1 MIAAGLKQIEILC
14 YLFAKTLYKEDFIM
28 ERFELLR
35 KIYNSLD
42 DGKGILDLSLEGEN
56 RLVIWTEDGN
66 KFVVSAEEESE
77 E

>member
-1 MIAAGLKQIEILC
+1 
-14 YLFAKTLYKEDFIM
+14 M

-42 DGKGILDLSLEGEN
+42 DGNGILDFSLEGEN

-66 KFVVSAEEESE
+66 KFVVSVEEESE

>member
-1 MIAAGLKQIEILC
+1 
-14 YLFAKTLYKEDFIM
+14 M
-28 ERFELLR
+28 ERFKLLR

-42 DGKGILDLSLEGEN
+42 DGNGILDFSLEGEN

-66 KFVVSAEEESE
+66 KFVISAEEESE

>member
-1 MIAAGLKQIEILC
+1 
-14 YLFAKTLYKEDFIM
+14 M

-42 DGKGILDLSLEGEN
+42 DGNGILDFSLEGEN

-66 KFVVSAEEESE
+66 KFVISAEEESE

>member
-1 MIAAGLKQIEILC
+1 
-14 YLFAKTLYKEDFIM
+14 M

-42 DGKGILDLSLEGEN
+42 DGNGILDLSLEGEN
-56 RLVIWTEDGN
+56 RLIIWTEDGN
-66 KFVVSAEEESE
+66 KFVVSAEEERE

>member
-1 MIAAGLKQIEILC
+1 
-14 YLFAKTLYKEDFIM
+14 M

-42 DGKGILDLSLEGEN
+42 DGNGILDFSLEGEN
-56 RLVIWTEDGN
+56 RLVIWTEDGD

>member
-1 MIAAGLKQIEILC
+1 M
-14 YLFAKTLYKEDFIM
+14 D
-28 ERFELLR
+28 RFELLR

-42 DGKGILDLSLEGEN
+42 DGNGILDFSLEGEN
-56 RLVIWTEDGN
+56 RLVIWAEDGN